1 MSVANAIT
9 LARLP
14 LLFGI
19 VGLLYT
25 RRPVVYVI
33 CFFLIIILVLM
44 DWFDGYVAR
53 MRDEVSD
60 LGSILDIAL
69 DRVVEN
75 VFWLVWFDL
84 GLVPVWV
91 PIVFLTRSFV
101 IDSMRSYVLQRGKS
115 AFGMMH
121 TRLGKF
127 LVASRLMRASYGVAK
142 VSAWAGLALGV
153 ALDKWLAPTN
163 VFVIL
168 VDTATKVLV
177 YVSVGMCLVRGLPVL
192 WDVRA
197 YLGTWQKS
205 DD

>member
-14 LLFGI
+14 LLFI
-19 VGLLYT
+19 VVGLLYSAS
-25 RRPVVYVI
+25 PVVYFI
-33 CFFLIIILVLM
+33 CFWLIIVLVLM

-75 VFWLVWFDL
+75 VFWLVFFDL
-84 GLVPVWV
+84 NLVPVWV
-91 PIVFLTRSFV
+91 PLVFLSRSFI
-101 IDSMRSYVLQRGKS
+101 IDSMRSFVLQRGKS

-121 TRLGKF
+121 TRAGRF
-127 LVASRLMRASYGVAK
+127 LVASRFMRATYGVAK
-142 VSAWAGLALGV
+142 VSAWCGLTLGMAL
-153 ALDKWLAPTN
+153 AQWLPSN
-163 VFVIL
+163 SIWFIL
-168 VDTATKVLV
+168 VDTATRVLV
-177 YVSVGMCLVRGLPVL
+177 YVSVGMCLARGLPVL

-197 YLGTWQKS
+197 YLGVSSADEK
-205 DD
+205 

>member
-53 MRDEVSD
+53 MRDEVTD

-84 GLVPVWV
+84 SLVPVWV

-101 IDSMRSYVLQRGKS
+101 IDSMRSFVLQRGKS

-142 VSAWAGLALGV
+142 VSAWCGLALGA
-153 ALDKWLAPTN
+153 ALDRWLAPTN

-168 VDTATKVLV
+168 VDTATKILV
-177 YVSVGMCLVRGLPVL
+177 YTSVGMCLVRGLPVL

>member
-19 VGLLYT
+19 VALLYT
-25 RRPVVYVI
+25 KSPIVFVL

-53 MRDEVSD
+53 MRDEVTD

-75 VFWLVWFDL
+75 VFWLVFFDL
-84 GLVPVWV
+84 NLVPVWV

-101 IDSMRSYVLQRGKS
+101 IDSMRSFVLQRGKS

-121 TRLGKF
+121 TRAGKF

-142 VSAWAGLALGV
+142 VSAWCGLTLGLAL
-153 ALDKWLAPTN
+153 DHWLAPTN

-177 YVSVGMCLVRGLPVL
+177 YVSVGMCLARGLPVL

-197 YLGTWQKS
+197 YLGTEQKS
-205 DD
+205 DG